1 MPFYDGLSIGEML
14 GWAREVDNA
23 KVLDYLPATPKEV
36 LKLPRPYLC
45 NVIYT
50 VLGQQF
56 ADWVRQMIQERN
68 EKRKTER

>member
-36 LKLPRPYLC
+36 LKLPRAYLC